1 MENLE
6 IAASAA
12 QQEAA
17 TQNAPE
23 TQGTILVDG
32 VINDAAREA
41 IYAKIKAIKAE
52 RNLKRVFA
60 VVVYGDDEDSK
71 PFYVGYFKRPDMP
84 TYSRFMMKVQ
94 EDQVQAS
101 LMLAQATFVDG
112 DREIVDDF
120 DIFVFGTMN
129 QLTPIIQGRG
139 AELVKLP
146 SVGK

>member
-1 MENLE
+1 MEINPTVN
-6 IAASAA
+6 AA
-12 QQEAA
+12 QTAEFK
-17 TQNAPE
+17 APE
-23 TQGTILVDG
+23 ATSTILVDG
-32 VINDAAREA
+32 AISDAEREA
-41 IYAKIKAIKAE
+41 IYAKMKAIKADKG
-52 RNLKRVFA
+52 LKRVFA
-60 VVVYGDDEDSK
+60 VVVYGDEEDSK

-112 DREIVDDF
+112 DRELVDDF

-129 QLTPIIQGRG
+129 QLAPVIQGRG

>member
-1 MENLE
+1 MEN
-6 IAASAA
+6 ISTQVAAP
-12 QQEAA
+12 A
-17 TQNAPE
+17 TEQTAPE
-23 TQGTILVDG
+23 TTGAILVNG
-32 VINDAAREA
+32 QIGDAEREA
-41 IYAKIKAIKAE
+41 IYAKIKTLKAE
-52 RNLKRVFA
+52 KNLKRVFA
-60 VVVYGDDEDSK
+60 IVVYGDEEDNK

-84 TYSRFMMKVQ
+84 TYSRFMIKVQ

-112 DREIVDDF
+112 DREILDDF

>member
-1 MENLE
+1 MENPE
-6 IAASAA
+6 IAAGAA

-17 TQNAPE
+17 KQNAPE
-23 TQGTILVDG
+23 MQGTILVNG
-32 VINDAAREA
+32 VINDAEREA
-41 IYAKIKAIKAE
+41 IYAKIKAIKEE
-52 RNLKRVFA
+52 RKLKRVFA

-101 LMLAQATFVDG
+101 QLLAQSTFVDG
-112 DREIVDDF
+112 DREIIDDP

-129 QLTPIIQGRG
+129 KLTPIIEGRG